1 MSAEPFAWDDTSDE
15 ARRYFET
22 PVSPVRGGSRAD
34 ATPDERLA
42 ETMATIGEQGRY
54 PIHYGQCDHCQHWT
68 VIHDIGADMGP
79 GRLGSVIGETC
90 ARFTPAE

>member
-1 MSAEPFAWDDTSDE
+1 MSAEPFAWKDTSDE

-42 ETMATIGEQGRY
+42 ETMATLGEQAATRSTTASATTASTGR
-54 PIHYGQCDHCQHWT
+54 
-68 VIHDIGADMGP
+68 
-79 GRLGSVIGETC
+79 
-90 ARFTPAE
+90 